1 MTADEYEL
9 IRLMNPELLK
19 FDADIA
25 SIPSQSERIEY
36 FRKMMAEMYLEG
48 LGFGWSYANRKNS
61 NFSSSAIM
69 RLLEVNAQIR
79 VPGEKIEHKKG
90 GRKPRGNLHDK
101 ENS

>member
-25 SIPSQSERIEY
+25 SIPSQSERVEY

-48 LGFGWSYANRKNS
+48 LGFGWSYANRPHKYA
-61 NFSSSAIM
+61 SSAIM
-69 RLLEVNAQIR
+69 RLLETNAERR
-79 VPGEKIEHKKG
+79 VPGETNGKRKK
-90 GRKPRGNLHDK
+90 KN
-101 ENS
+101 